1 MQPSPSVLAW
11 ATAVMPGD
19 EAASWCKEESL
30 LEGWWVAA
38 AVVPGGGGCPGAAA
52 PSPLPPGPS
61 SSFRRMDPCS
71 PQPLS
76 FCRIAGRTPGTVSDI
91 IRSNV
96 NDGGWSQKEAEEFS

>member
-52 PSPLPPGPS
+52 PSPCPLDLP
-61 SSFRRMDPCS
+61 R
-71 PQPLS
+71 PLGEWTLAHLS
-76 FCRIAGRTPGTVSDI
+76 HSAFV
-91 IRSNV
+91 V
-96 NDGGWSQKEAEEFS
+96 